1 MERQESERTRR
12 NRFIQ
17 SMITFIMKFVCKTR
31 RTSGTIEELK
41 NILLKRK
48 MNHYFKKV
56 YGYPYTKYNAINEII
71 EEHKYNK
78 KKTNRKC

>member
-41 NILLKRK
+41 NIKEPEP
-48 MNHYFKKV
+48 KKV
-56 YGYPYTKYNAINEII
+56 IKDTRKSLINSQA
-71 EEHKYNK
+71 
-78 KKTNRKC
+78 